1 MQFFSSRIGFV
12 PTMGALHEGHLSLIR
27 AAQRD
32 CKRVVVS
39 IFVNP
44 TQFEPH
50 EDFEVYPRDLEG
62 DRALLKEM
70 GVTEVWLPSIRE
82 IYPEG
87 VEQVVRIFP
96 PDSLIQILCGK
107 DRPHHFSGV
116 ARVVK
121 RLFEHVQPT
130 DVYFGQKDYQQT
142 RVIDWLIQA
151 YFPSIRLHVEP
162 TVREQNGL
170 ALSSR
175 NSYLSA
181 EERHVAPQLHD
192 SLQKVRSYFGE
203 GVRRSAVL
211 LDLFR
216 ASLSSPLFS

>member
-1 MQFFSSRIGFV
+1 
-12 PTMGALHEGHLSLIR
+12 
-27 AAQRD
+27 
-32 CKRVVVS
+32 
-39 IFVNP
+39 
-44 TQFEPH
+44 
-50 EDFEVYPRDLEG
+50 
-62 DRALLKEM
+62 
-70 GVTEVWLPSIRE
+70 
-82 IYPEG
+82 
-87 VEQVVRIFP
+87 
-96 PDSLIQILCGK
+96 
-107 DRPHHFSGV
+107 
-116 ARVVK
+116 
-121 RLFEHVQPT
+121 LFEHVQPT

-175 NSYLSA
+175 NSYLSS

-216 ASLSSPLFS
+216 ASLSSPLFSSIYAEIRDCEDLTSLESVNRPAVLAVAVHLGKTRLIDNVFLE